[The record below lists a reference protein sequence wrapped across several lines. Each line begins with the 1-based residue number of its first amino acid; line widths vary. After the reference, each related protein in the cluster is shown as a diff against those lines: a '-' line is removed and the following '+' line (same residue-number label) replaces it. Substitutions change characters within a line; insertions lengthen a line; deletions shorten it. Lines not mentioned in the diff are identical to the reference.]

1 MRVRM
6 MDSNGDMQFGIG
18 AAAFEQNTASA
29 VGQLVQAR
37 LKLWVGE
44 WFADTTDGTPWRTQV
59 LGEHTT
65 STYDAAVRARILDT
79 TGVQKITA
87 YSSILASRRLSI
99 AASITTSFGRASVQ
113 ASSG

>member
-6 MDSNGDMQFGIG
+6 TDSIGDMQFGIG
-18 AAAFEQNTASA
+18 AAAFEQNTAAA
-29 VGQLVQAR
+29 VGQLVQDR
-37 LKLWVGE
+37 LRLWVGE

-87 YSSILASRRLSI
+87 YNSTLAARKLSVM
-99 AASITTSFGRASVQ
+99 ANITTTFGDTSAQ